1 MKVLAVISTATV
13 FACGALAQPPG
24 IGRRSHPSSISDPSY
39 AQRLQATVSG
49 TPGYTGA
56 PTGGGRAPRVMPVYV
71 GGYYQLPAP
80 PVMVFALSPPPQQPS
95 SSPQVIVNNF
105 YTPDTAKPLVREY
118 GENGEEISGVRVYSA
133 PTVKPEPTE
142 EPATASREAR
152 PATYLVVFKDNSIQ
166 SAMACWREGEML
178 HYVTVQ
184 GDHKSA
190 PLATLDQEYT
200 VELNR
205 GRGLEFRLKGK

>member
-1 MKVLAVISTATV
+1 MNGLVAISAAAV
-13 FACGALAQPPG
+13 FACAALAQPPG
-24 IGRRSHPSSISDPSY
+24 IGRRSHPFSISDTSY

-56 PTGGGRAPRVMPVYV
+56 PTGGGRATRVIPVFV
-71 GGYYQLPAP
+71 GGYYYPPVPPMMWIAP
-80 PVMVFALSPPPQQPS
+80 PPPP

-105 YTPDTAKPLVREY
+105 YTPDVAKPLVREY
-118 GENGEEISGVRVYSA
+118 GENAEEITGVRIYSA
-133 PTVKPEPTE
+133 PTLK
-142 EPATASREAR
+142 PATAEAP
-152 PATYLVVFKDNSIQ
+152 PAAKQDMKPPTYLVAFKDNSIQ
-166 SAMACWREGEML
+166 SAMACWRESGML

-184 GDHKSA
+184 GIHKSA

-205 GRGLEFRLKGK
+205 GRGLEFKLKGQ